1 MLRAPEVRSEAERA
15 AGVDKPRLEWD
26 NLVAYR
32 NYMIRNLDDSEE
44 IESYRSSGVDVDK
57 GTGTMVGPGAVGA
70 SGGPAHRADLSS
82 RPIPIRCPADRRAGR
97 RRVLDHREVTA
108 LNEVPSSVVVLGGGP
123 VGIELAQFLRRFDA
137 EVLVESAERL
147 LARKDPAVSELLVET
162 LRAEGIERLGVQ
174 A

>member
-1 MLRAPEVRSEAERA
+1 MPNRYDAIVIGAGPAGEVAVTRLPKGGMRVALIERDLVGGERDLVGGECAYYACIPSKTLLRAPEVRSEAERA

-70 SGGPAHRADLSS
+70 SGGPAHRADYRRDRFRSDG
-82 RPIPIRCPADRRAGR
+82 PADRRAGR
-97 RRVLDHREVTA
+97 RRVLDH
-108 LNEVPSSVVVLGGGP
+108 P
-123 VGIELAQFLRRFDA
+123 
-137 EVLVESAERL
+137 
-147 LARKDPAVSELLVET
+147 
-162 LRAEGIERLGVQ
+162 
-174 A
+174 